1 MKLIRSR
8 LNGSEDFNVLTSPPI
23 KTSLYFKVAFSRFNT
38 AFHSSFSVVSSVAKL
53 SAKSWFHI
61 EWKFCVW

>member
-1 MKLIRSR
+1 MKLIRSW
-8 LNGSEDFNVLTSPPI
+8 LNGSEDFNVLTSPAI
-23 KTSLYFKVAFSRFNT
+23 KTSLYFKV

-61 EWKFCVW
+61 EWKLCVW